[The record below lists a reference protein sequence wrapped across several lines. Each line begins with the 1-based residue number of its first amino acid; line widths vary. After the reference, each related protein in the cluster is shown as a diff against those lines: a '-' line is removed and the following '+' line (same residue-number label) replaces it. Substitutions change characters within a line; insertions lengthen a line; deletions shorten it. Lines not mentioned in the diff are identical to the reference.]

1 MQDVWC
7 AHLGARSSP
16 KAGEIADILRMR
28 CGVLVRPHCGD
39 FPPGPG
45 LLFVDAADSLVCD
58 FLREA
63 SRGGRTRVIVLLGGR
78 DSVDN
83 DDLWRLLSAGAC
95 DVLVWSRCHAPIDEI
110 VSRLERWDLVDQLVS
125 APVVQNNLV
134 GDSPDWLKLLR
145 QVVEI
150 ARFAQASVLITGE
163 TGTGK
168 ELMARLFHTLDP
180 HRAKRE
186 LVVVDCTTIMPELSG
201 SEFFGHERGAFTSAV
216 AARDGAFALC
226 DGGTLFLDE
235 VGELPPAL
243 QPQLLRVV
251 QERTY
256 RRVGGNRWRNANFRL
271 ICATNRDLRQSVG
284 EGTFRS
290 DLYYRLA
297 GCVVHIPPL
306 RQRPED
312 IMPLACHFLN
322 QLHPQRQLYFD
333 EAVGQYLM
341 RRSYPGNVRDLK
353 QLITRI
359 AARHVGAGPITVG
372 DIPEEERPI
381 SSSETDSGAGGSIE
395 RCVRRALA
403 LGMGMKD
410 IGRATAEM
418 AVRVAVTNAQGNL
431 QQAARAL
438 RVTDRA
444 LQMRCRAQRAK
455 FLVSDALT
463 TLLMYSLIDDFVMV

>member
-1 MQDVWC
+1 
-7 AHLGARSSP
+7 
-16 KAGEIADILRMR
+16 
-28 CGVLVRPHCGD
+28 
-39 FPPGPG
+39 
-45 LLFVDAADSLVCD
+45 
-58 FLREA
+58 
-63 SRGGRTRVIVLLGGR
+63 
-78 DSVDN
+78 
-83 DDLWRLLSAGAC
+83 
-95 DVLVWSRCHAPIDEI
+95 
-110 VSRLERWDLVDQLVS
+110 
-125 APVVQNNLV
+125 
-134 GDSPDWLKLLR
+134 
-145 QVVEI
+145 
-150 ARFAQASVLITGE
+150 
-163 TGTGK
+163 
-168 ELMARLFHTLDP
+168 
-180 HRAKRE
+180 
-186 LVVVDCTTIMPELSG
+186 
-201 SEFFGHERGAFTSAV
+201 
-216 AARDGAFALC
+216 
-226 DGGTLFLDE
+226 LFLDE

-243 QPQLLRVV
+243 QPQLLRAV

-256 RRVGGNRWRNANFRL
+256 RRVGGNRWRNTNFRL

-306 RQRPED
+306 RQRPKD

-322 QLHPQRQLYFD
+322 QLHPQRHLYFD

-438 RVTDRA
+438 RITDRA

-455 FLVSDALT
+455 FLVSHALI
-463 TLLMYSLIDDFVMV
+463 TLLMNSWIDDFVMI